1 MQLMF
6 QGGTCSSFPQ
16 VHVFHIWDLCFTAVH
31 GWKLTSVPNVNTD
44 SFQLKEQ
51 MLESLAVEHM
61 LKEWVTVHL
70 HHASYHPFLAI

>member
-1 MQLMF
+1 MF

-16 VHVFHIWDLCFTAVH
+16 VHVFHIWDLLFHCSPRMEIT
-31 GWKLTSVPNVNTD
+31 TVPNVNTD

-51 MLESLAVEHM
+51 MLEFLAVEHM

-70 HHASYHPFLAI
+70 HHDSYHPFLAI